1 MDYSVG
7 RAQNAWLIIVMGSK
21 SVVLTPKFVLKEKK
35 KLGEKANKIN
45 ESQLM
50 AYGEKIVS
58 HD

>member
-1 MDYSVG
+1 MVNYRDGLEVCS
-7 RAQNAWLIIVMGSK
+7 ID
-21 SVVLTPKFVLKEKK
+21 PKIYIKRKK
-35 KLGEKANKIN
+35 KLGEKANKNN